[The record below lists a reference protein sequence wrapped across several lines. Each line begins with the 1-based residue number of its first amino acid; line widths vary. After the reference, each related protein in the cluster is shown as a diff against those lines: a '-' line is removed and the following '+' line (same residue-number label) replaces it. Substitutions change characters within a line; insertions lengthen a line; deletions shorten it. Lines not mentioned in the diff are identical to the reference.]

1 MKNQDQSESHG
12 TEKVRV
18 SRRRLLS
25 AIALGGGA
33 AAVLPERWVKP
44 VVDAVLLPAHA
55 QATVVQ
61 NSGLYSNQNGNNV
74 QGRLSTGLLDR
85 MAGFLVGTATAGAA
99 PGDCTNPNTLPN
111 TFCVSLDVP
120 PPPGTNVAIAF
131 YDAGMEQFLTGTGAL
146 VDINE
151 IGDVTIGSPPYQASF
166 SDLSVQADELTG
178 FMVYPLGHNA
188 IAQCYELAL
197 PRTDGVPCTNLSN
210 VTVFTT

>member
-1 MKNQDQSESHG
+1 MKDQDQSECHG

-61 NSGLYSNQNGNNV
+61 NSGLYSNQNGNNL
-74 QGRLSTGLLDR
+74 QGRLSTGLFDR
-85 MAGFLVGTATAGAA
+85 VAGFLVGTAAAGVT
-99 PGDCTNPNTLPN
+99 PGDCTHPNTLPQS
-111 TFCVSLDVP
+111 FCVSLDVP

-131 YDAGMEQFLTGTGAL
+131 YDADMALFLTGTGAL
-146 VDINE
+146 VDVNE
-151 IGDVTIGSPPYQASF
+151 IGNVTIGSPPYQASF
-166 SDLSVQADELTG
+166 SNLSVEADELTG
-178 FMVYPLGHNA
+178 FMVYPLGNNV

-197 PRTDGVPCTNLSN
+197 PRTDGTPCTPN

>member
-55 QATVVQ
+55 QATMVQ
-61 NSGLYSNQNGNNV
+61 NFGLYSNQNGNNV

-85 MAGFLVGTATAGAA
+85 MAGFLVGTAAAGAA

-120 PPPGTNVAIAF
+120 PPPGANVAIAF
-131 YDAGMEQFLTGTGAL
+131 YDDHLGQFLTGIGEL
-146 VDINE
+146 IDVNE
-151 IGDVTIGSPPYQASF
+151 IRDVMIGKAPYQASF
-166 SDLSVQADELTG
+166 SNLSVEADELTG
-178 FMVYPLGHNA
+178 FMVYPLGNNA

-197 PRTDGVPCTNLSN
+197 PRTDGVPCAPPWNTTS
-210 VTVFTT
+210 FTT